1 MLELPKS
8 ELDEIIQAEKK
19 QVALEYHNEAW
30 ADGISEGIESE
41 ILAET
46 ALSTAMIELVRLYGE
61 SHAIEMLDDLRQRV
75 EFGEFRANRTFQ

>member
-61 SHAIEMLDDLRQRV
+61 AHAIEMLDDLRQRV

>member
-1 MLELPKS
+1 MLDLPKT

-46 ALSTAMIELVRLYGE
+46 ALSTAMTELVRLHGE
-61 SHAIEMLDDLRQRV
+61 THALDVLESLRRQV
-75 EFGEFRANRTFQ
+75 EFGVFRQNPTLQ